1 VFVFDH
7 YTIEISQWV
16 LKKISDRGF
25 SRLDV
30 ELAIYTSD
38 DPAVQDHPDHTP
50 PETWLFIGESL
61 NGTTVEVYVTPLH
74 EAKVLAVKSL
84 FIFEEP

>member
-1 VFVFDH
+1 MFDH

-30 ELAIYTSD
+30 ELAIYNSD

-50 PETWLFIGESL
+50 PETWLFIGE
-61 NGTTVEVYVTPLH
+61 
-74 EAKVLAVKSL
+74 
-84 FIFEEP
+84 